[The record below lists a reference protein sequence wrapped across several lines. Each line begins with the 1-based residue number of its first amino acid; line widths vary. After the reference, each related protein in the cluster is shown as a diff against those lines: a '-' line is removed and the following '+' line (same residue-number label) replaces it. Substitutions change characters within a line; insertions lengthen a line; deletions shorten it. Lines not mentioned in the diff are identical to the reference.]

1 MNIMGGL
8 LGFLSSALSIP
19 ITLLKNM
26 FTEGMKMTMSYH
38 KQGIAFAREAG
49 LTLQQAQA
57 YTKVLTERATDL
69 GQKYGIAAEEVQK
82 LERNLANAT
91 GRMMMLSNAD
101 AERFVQ
107 INKLVG
113 EATAGRF
120 SEEIIRNMGGQI
132 STVEGAVSKAYATA
146 AKSGLDASKFAER
159 VAQSLSMANR
169 LSFRNG
175 INGVTRMVAL
185 SEKLGINMQSVE
197 SAAGNFMELDKA
209 IQNAAHLQ
217 MLGGSAAVNFGN
229 PLTAAYEANY
239 DPEAFAKRMS
249 DSLASYAQFD
259 AKTGISHINGMN
271 MDFVRGIA
279 QAMGISVDDAS
290 RMAKKN
296 AEVKYKENNFS
307 STLRSIAGNDAE
319 MRDMLLNRSHIRNGQ
334 MYLTTSNGKE
344 MKVSD
349 LQRTEEGRRELQTM
363 RSLSKMT
370 DEEIMEQQAK
380 TLISIDEQIK
390 GIMTSLSGEFA
401 KKLQDHIPKI
411 QEYLKK
417 TGNWLIE
424 NAKPIADN
432 VGKLAKDVVD
442 NLPKIIPTI
451 EKIGGFIIKATDFLS
466 RNWPLLLAA
475 IVGKKVLGTVGGWM
489 FGGLG
494 FGSRAARRAAS
505 SGTGTG
511 FWGRLGNG
519 ARAAGRSVS
528 NGARAAGSA
537 IASGVR
543 SIGNALT
550 SGAKSIGNSAVTGAK
565 NIGGAIATGV
575 KGILNFGSSVI
586 KDSVTRFKDVKAGY
600 QLYRGANG
608 PGSGLGR
615 ASSLYKGMKLAG
627 PISKLARGTGIL
639 NVGIAAVQGG
649 IAIRNFSKNKA
660 ALDEALQSGQ
670 ISQNEYNTSLRG
682 IQDDRNKGI
691 GGAVG
696 AAALGTLGAAIGGPL
711 GAIAGGFIGE
721 KVGGFIGKNWNNIT
735 DGVKK
740 AGQWFGENARKAGVW
755 LGGRIK
761 AGANAM
767 VRSAKAFAA
776 NVKAGLRFVGSVGK
790 SLFNASASVVRW
802 AGNGIKAGAQRIA
815 TRITAKPVGGRE
827 YIYTP
832 NSTSVSNVNGHQV
845 TVKDFNVNITGTI
858 KLDAGK
864 YASSIDARQL
874 LNDRAFVS
882 SIKDMIKE
890 SINRDMNGGRFMN
903 DISVRRGQT
912 HAGSGVGRL

>member
-442 NLPKIIPTI
+442 NLPKIVPTI

-475 IVGKKVLGTVGGWM
+475 IVGNKVLGTVGGWM
-489 FGGLG
+489 FGGGG
-494 FGSRAARRAAS
+494 FGPRFARRAAS
-505 SGTGTG
+505 SSSGPGL
-511 FWGRLGNG
+511 WR
-519 ARAAGRSVS
+519 RAGRRVLS
-528 NGARAAGSA
+528 GARAAGSK
-537 IASGVR
+537 
-543 SIGNALT
+543 IGSSLRVGARANALEGLRYMRNQFTGTRAAGGGILKSVGAMFKTAKDSAGRFIGRTGRGAGYGLVKT
-550 SGAKSIGNSAVTGAK
+550 SGALGAK
-565 NIGGAIATGV
+565 LIKGANIAGWAGLAGNLISDKLASSGKIKEGGGLHTGL
-575 KGILNFGSSVI
+575 KIGSS
-586 KDSVTRFKDVKAGY
+586 ALEY
-600 QLYRGANG
+600 GALG
-608 PGSGLGR
+608 ATIGSIIPGV
-615 ASSLYKGMKLAG
+615 
-627 PISKLARGTGIL
+627 GT
-639 NVGIAAVQGG
+639 V
-649 IAIRNFSKNKA
+649 
-660 ALDEALQSGQ
+660 
-670 ISQNEYNTSLRG
+670 
-682 IQDDRNKGI
+682 I

-696 AAALGTLGAAIGGPL
+696 GLAGAVKGWYDSQAKDYK
-711 GAIAGGFIGE
+711 GFGDFA
-721 KVGGFIGKNWNNIT
+721 KSKFASMK
-735 DGVKK
+735 DGVSNIANSFVDGAKSVFTWTK
-740 AGQWFGENARKAGVW
+740 NAFGKIKGW
-755 LGGRIK
+755 LGFGNGNDDHVAK
-761 AGANAM
+761 PKKYATGGM
-767 VRSAKAFAA
+767 VYGGKPGVDS
-776 NVKAGLRFVGSVGK
+776 VKAYLTPGERVLTPQEARDYNSMVK
-790 SLFNASASVVRW
+790 
-802 AGNGIKAGAQRIA
+802 
-815 TRITAKPVGGRE
+815 AKPVGGRE